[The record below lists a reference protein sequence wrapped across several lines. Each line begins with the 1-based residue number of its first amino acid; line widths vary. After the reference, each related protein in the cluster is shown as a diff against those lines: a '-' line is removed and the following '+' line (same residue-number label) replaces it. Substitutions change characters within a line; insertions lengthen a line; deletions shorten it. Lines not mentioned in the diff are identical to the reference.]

1 MEIVFGV
8 IALGIG
14 VILAKSVRIIGQ
26 AEVIVVERL
35 GRFNRVARSGLNL
48 LIPFVERARSID
60 VRFFRPTSAGSTS
73 SSPPRPRALTCAS
86 RC

>member
-14 VILAKSVRIIGQ
+14 VILAKSVLIIGQ

-60 VRFFRPTSAGSTS
+60 VRFFQADVSGLNKLVSTTTS
-73 SSPPRPRALTCAS
+73 RIDLR
-86 RC
+86 